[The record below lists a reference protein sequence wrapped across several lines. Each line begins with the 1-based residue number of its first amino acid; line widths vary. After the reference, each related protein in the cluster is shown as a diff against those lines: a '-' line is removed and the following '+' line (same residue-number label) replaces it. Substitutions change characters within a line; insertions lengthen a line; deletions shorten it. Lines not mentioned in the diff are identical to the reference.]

1 MNAMSRSSVP
11 PATFFI
17 FLATML
23 LFTAVLEAAPPLGS
37 QPLTSS
43 IIASQGRTVYALVS
57 YATGSEDMPTI
68 KARLEQDLHAIER
81 VFQDF
86 VVARAAGGRRAI
98 LLIKATQPAGSAD
111 ATLVRTPA
119 VSVDAAALGPGYVI
133 ETTTGRLGFSDL
145 LALVLLLPRLSDHT
159 PVVVA
164 EGDEVLRQVKESQE
178 FNEFSRLEVSIGPLG
193 MWSTEGKQLAPV
205 WRAGVLTYSVIDL
218 AGSTLFELE
227 PLPYYIARPS
237 WSPPVPRF
245 ISGGTATE
253 LLIADVYTG
262 KMHRLDLTSLFPERY
277 LAVAEVLEMVVSPD
291 GEQIYFTLDFNVPE
305 TFWQRENHS
314 YVYHLVTGEVK
325 VAPSLEPMKP
335 ETQEPAPGRGIS
347 LGFVSPLPGHVS
359 PVWQKTSQGWSRGR
373 LSRHESNTGLLWA
386 LLLPQDQPF
395 VLLPTQFFLQY
406 RFIAYASQTQIVV
419 YDNLQGEYHR
429 LDVNTLHPADYR
441 KVEAVRFAHDPNR
454 PSSQVY
460 LWLLQHGRTAA
471 LYRWD
476 IAASTTLR
484 LETTLEQL
492 QGYGQRRDWEF
503 ITATV
508 SFALPLGTT
517 MLIGDQ
523 ATAAVGRR
531 QLSLLAR
538 ASRALLVWLGAMFFV
553 FLLPFVVACFF
564 MLLGVHKLR
573 RSRAF
578 LGAAPAL
585 TAATF
590 LGLSVLAL
598 RLTMPYSALIR
609 IWVYPLLW
617 FPSGSATGMLFMSGF
632 ILGVAALLTM
642 LVFAQSRRL
651 QSAVIP
657 DETSLTHARGSQATL
672 AGVIYGLAG
681 AALAMLLFLWAAVTL
696 PHRLPAHLSE
706 WIFVAIFYG
715 LCLAVAFFTLKAPLV
730 LVSYITAAAVFL
742 GAAGLV
748 SYPLSMREFIDA
760 LSLEGWIR
768 HFGLVSPLTAFCLVF
783 LLRAKLSRRGYVLTI
798 RAALFASA
806 LLAFPALYV
815 IIYGERL
822 HWYLLPLGPFVLP
835 ATLLLAAVTVAAF
848 VGTLVSVLRILR
860 TEALTVKE
868 PKADVAAP
876 ATVVVQVATPRAQKP
891 RGVLG
896 PCMTVA
902 AALLVFVLIVAEAQT
917 GVMHS
922 PGGYVGLLLLLFFLI
937 VSAVFHLGSFTTALM
952 VRLFKA
958 KSTEPFAPR

>member
-1 MNAMSRSSVP
+1 MSR
-11 PATFFI
+11 TICI
-17 FLATML
+17 FLSAML
-23 LFTAVLEAAPPLGS
+23 FFTVVLEAAPQTGS

-57 YATGSEDMPTI
+57 YATGSEDIPAI

-86 VVARAAGGRRAI
+86 VVARAAGGTSAF
-98 LLIKATQPAGSAD
+98 LLIKATQHAGSAD
-111 ATLVRTPA
+111 TTLVRTPA
-119 VSVDAAALGPGYVI
+119 VAKGFINPRDGGVVGAATLGPGYVI
-133 ETTTGRLGFSDL
+133 ETTTARLGFNDL
-145 LALVLLLPRLSDHT
+145 LALVLLLPRLSGYT

-178 FNEFSRLEVSIGPLG
+178 FNEFSRLEVSLGSMG

-245 ISGGTATE
+245 ISGATATE

-262 KMHRLDLTSLFPERY
+262 KVHRLDLTTLFPERY
-277 LAVAEVLEMVVSPD
+277 LAISEVLELAVSPD
-291 GEQIYFTLDFNVPE
+291 GEQIYFTLNLNMRE

-314 YVYHLVTGEVK
+314 YVYYLVTGEVK
-325 VAPSLEPMKP
+325 VAPSVEPMKP
-335 ETQEPAPGRGIS
+335 ETQEPAPGRGVIRE
-347 LGFVSPLPGHVS
+347 FVTPLPGHVS
-359 PVWQKTSQGWSRGR
+359 AVWQKTLQGWIRAR
-373 LSRHESNTGLLWA
+373 LSRHESNTGPLWA
-386 LLLPQDQPF
+386 LLLPQDKPF
-395 VLLPTQFFLQY
+395 VFLPTQFLLQH

-419 YDNLQGEYHR
+419 YDRMQAEYYR

-441 KVEAVRFAHDPNR
+441 KVEAVRFAHDSNR
-454 PSSQVY
+454 SSSQVY
-460 LWLLQHGRTAA
+460 LLLLQHGRTAA

-476 IAASTTLR
+476 TAANTTLR

-492 QGYGQRRDWEF
+492 QRYGQRHDWEF

-508 SFALPLGTT
+508 GFALPSGTT
-517 MLIGDQ
+517 MLMGDQ
-523 ATAAVGRR
+523 ATAAVERT
-531 QLSLLAR
+531 QLLSLAR
-538 ASRALLVWLGAMFFV
+538 ASRALLVWLGVMFFV

-573 RSRAF
+573 RSRTF

-590 LGLSVLAL
+590 IGLSALAL
-598 RLTMPYSALIR
+598 RLTMPYSELIEV
-609 IWVYPLLW
+609 WVYPLLW
-617 FPSGSATGMLFMSGF
+617 FPHGSAAGMLFMSGF

-642 LVFAQSRRL
+642 LVFSQSRRL
-651 QSAVIP
+651 QSAVMP
-657 DETSLTHARGSQATL
+657 DATSLTHASGSQAAS

-696 PHRLPAHLSE
+696 PHLLLAHLSE

-715 LCLAVAFFTLKAPLV
+715 LCLAVAFFTLKASLV
-730 LVSYITAAAVFL
+730 LVSYVTAAAVFL

-748 SYPLSMREFIDA
+748 SYPLGMREFIDA

-768 HFGLVSPLTAFCLVF
+768 HFGLVSPLAAFCLVF
-783 LLRAKLSRRGYVLTI
+783 LLRAKFSRRGYVLTM

-806 LLAFPALYV
+806 LLAVPAIYV
-815 IIYGERL
+815 LIYGERL
-822 HWYLLPLGPFVLP
+822 HWYLLPLGPFALP
-835 ATLLLAAVTVAAF
+835 AALLLGAVTVAIF
-848 VGTLVSVLRILR
+848 VGALVSVLRILR

-868 PKADVAAP
+868 AKADATAP
-876 ATVVVQVATPRAQKP
+876 AATVVQGATPRAQQP

-896 PCMTVA
+896 PLMTVA
-902 AALLVFVLIVAEAQT
+902 AALIVFVLIVAQAQT
-917 GVMHS
+917 GVMYI

-937 VSAVFHLGSFTTALM
+937 VSAVFHLGSFITALM
-952 VRLFKA
+952 VRLFKE
-958 KSTEPFAPR
+958 KNTEPL